1 MGVEKLWPTVSPLTS
16 SLSYWDAMNGKI
28 PGEDGYVWLHQLAG
42 VGDIALAL
50 LQSEYKA
57 IEKGFESRLLRMT
70 GNGVTPVF
78 VFDASKEADTGAKA
92 EENKRRAETR
102 ATAKKSALGLLR
114 AGDRVGAGKQAVKA
128 VTITDS
134 LVYRIIHNILIPH
147 GIGTFVSCLSMLRPL
162 SMLRS

>member
-1 MGVEKLWPTVSPLTS
+1 
-16 SLSYWDAMNGKI
+16 
-28 PGEDGYVWLHQLAG
+28 
-42 VGDIALAL
+42 
-50 LQSEYKA
+50 
-57 IEKGFESRLLRMT
+57 MT

-128 VTITDS
+128 VTITDA
-134 LVYRIIHNILIPH
+134 LVYRIIQHFDPARHRYVRVLLVDAASFVDAAFLINSGYSLQLAPCS
-147 GIGTFVSCLSMLRPL
+147 VRVLPRV
-162 SMLRS
+162 